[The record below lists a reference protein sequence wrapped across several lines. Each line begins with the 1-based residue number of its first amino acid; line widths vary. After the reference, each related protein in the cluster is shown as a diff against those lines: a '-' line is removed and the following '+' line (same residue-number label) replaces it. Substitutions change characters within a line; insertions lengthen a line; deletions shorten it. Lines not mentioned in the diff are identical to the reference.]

1 MTTTLA
7 IAAEFIQEGVK
18 KSGIPLTHA
27 LEAYLSIT
35 FSRYFDKSIEVDRL
49 TVRITRALDNNAPRD
64 ILRNLA
70 DECLIGT
77 ALFERRL
84 ERSGRVRHYVG
95 LGQMTYDAA
104 GMAEQAYGF
113 VHMRDVMCR
122 GIIDND
128 STAMIERALSGSSLA
143 KQLLLNSNVVV
154 GPWGKQKWLS

>member
-49 TVRITRALDNNAPRD
+49 TVRITRALDNSAPRD

-104 GMAEQAYGF
+104 GMTEQAYGF
-113 VHMRDVMCR
+113 VPMMDM
-122 GIIDND
+122 
-128 STAMIERALSGSSLA
+128 LSSNISDTDIN
-143 KQLLLNSNVVV
+143 LLLDKAKGGSVTARTKLDNVVLFKKPSHSV
-154 GPWGKQKWLS
+154 WI